1 MRNEEIAGVF
11 NAIGDLLEIKGETRF
26 RVNAYR
32 DAARH
37 LEELTE
43 DLNVLA
49 AEGRLRSIP
58 GVGEAIATKIEELIA
73 TGQLA
78 YYERLKAEVPESLR
92 ELLQIPGLGPRK
104 IKLLYES
111 LGVRDLAG
119 LRQALAEGR
128 VENLPGMGAK
138 TVENLQRE
146 LERFERRGSRVP
158 LGVALPTVQGIIALL
173 SQRSP
178 KGALAASRVAEAGS
192 VRRRQDTIGDLDVL
206 AASDRPTEVIEA
218 FATLPV
224 VREVIARGDTKVSI
238 LVERDQQ
245 VDLRVVPP
253 DSWGAAL
260 QYFTGSKAH
269 SVRLREL
276 AVRQGLRLNEY
287 GLFDAS
293 GERRVASAEE
303 ADVYAALGLA
313 WIPPEL
319 REDRGE
325 IEAAQAR
332 KLPRLIDVAD
342 VRGELHSHS
351 DWSDGT
357 TTIEEM
363 WEAAKARGLE
373 YLALTDHS
381 HSLGVANGLSVE
393 RLREQRRI
401 VDAINQRGERP
412 YLLHGIELEIRAD
425 GTLDFPDDVLAELD
439 IVIASIHS
447 AFGQTREKMTARMLA
462 AARNPNVDVIAHPT
476 GRLIGRREGYDVDL
490 EALIDACA
498 ASGTALEIN
507 AHPSRLDLDD
517 VAARRAIERGC
528 LLTIDTDAHAPDNF
542 DLLSY
547 GVATARRGWVEPRNV
562 LNTRSLEELRA
573 HLAGRGEGKTKGGPR

>member
-1 MRNEEIAGVF
+1 MRNDQIAAKL

-43 DLNVLA
+43 DLNALA

-58 GVGEAIATKIEELIA
+58 GVGEAIATKIEELLE
-73 TGQLA
+73 TGRLA
-78 YYERLKAEVPESLR
+78 YYERLIEEVPESIL

-104 IKLLYES
+104 AKLLYDQ

-119 LRQALAEGR
+119 LREALGEGK
-128 VENLPGMGAK
+128 VESLPGMGAK
-138 TVENLQRE
+138 TVENLRRE
-146 LERFERRGSRVP
+146 LERVEGRVSRAP
-158 LGVALPTVQGIIALL
+158 LGVALPTVQTLIALL
-173 SQRSP
+173 SQRT
-178 KGALAASRVAEAGS
+178 GAATRIVEAGS
-192 VRRRQDTIGDLDVL
+192 VRRRRDTIGDLDIL
-206 AASDRPTEVIEA
+206 AASDRPAEVIEA

-269 SVRLREL
+269 SVRLREI
-276 AVRQGLRLNEY
+276 AVRKGLRLNEY
-287 GLFDAS
+287 GLF
-293 GERRVASAEE
+293 RVSDDQRMASAEE
-303 ADVYAALGLA
+303 AAIYAQLGLD
-313 WIPPEL
+313 WMPPEL

-325 IEAAQAR
+325 VEAAQAHR
-332 KLPRLIDVAD
+332 LPHLIEVSDI
-342 VRGELHSHS
+342 RGDLHSHS
-351 DWSDGT
+351 NWSDGT

-363 WEAAKARGLE
+363 WEAAKAHGLE

-381 HSLGVANGLSVE
+381 QSLGVAGGLTVE

-401 VDAINQRGERP
+401 VEAINRRGERP
-412 YLLHGIELEIRAD
+412 YLLHGVELEIRAD
-425 GTLDFPDDVLAELD
+425 GALDFPDEVLAELD
-439 IVIASIHS
+439 VVVASVHS
-447 AFGQTREKMTARMLA
+447 AFGQSRDKMTARMLA
-462 AARNPNVDVIAHPT
+462 AARNRNVDIIGHPT

-490 EALIDACA
+490 EALIAACA
-498 ASGTALEIN
+498 ESGTALEIN
-507 AHPSRLDLDD
+507 SHPARLDLDD
-517 VAARRAIERGC
+517 VHARAAIERGC
-528 LLTIDTDAHAPDNF
+528 LLAIDTDAHAPDNF
-542 DLLSY
+542 ELLPY
-547 GVATARRGWVEPRNV
+547 GIATARRGWVEPKNV
-562 LNTRSLEELRA
+562 LNALPLDELRA
-573 HLAGRGEGKTKGGPR
+573 HLSKRGT